1 MPPKLTEEE
10 RIASNLKKAEY
21 AKNWRIKNAEKFD
34 AYMHDYYIEN
44 KKLIN
49 DRCFLLLYHAFTQTH
64 FSVDIFISARAI
76 VLCVLCIYA
85 L

>member
-21 AKNWRIKNAEKFD
+21 AKNWRIKNAEKFN
-34 AYMHDYYIEN
+34 AYMHDYYIKN

-49 DRCFLLLYHAFTQTH
+49 DRRNVNAKKQRKRAKA
-64 FSVDIFISARAI
+64 SAI
-76 VLCVLCIYA
+76 VKSDV
-85 L
+85 